1 MTSTTQTSRSYHP
14 APRSDTG
21 GLWGWFGRAFRNGRL
36 PAFLLAMAAGIL
48 LYGFLVSGDFDVNDV
63 SVRGVQLGD
72 PIEIAAT
79 AGAIGESVF
88 RIEPDTIAAGIA
100 ALPYVQRAEV
110 RVVLPSKVE
119 IVITERTPVLV
130 WSTGSEQLLIDANGM
145 VMQTG
150 TLADLPRIESNSL
163 DLQPGSVID
172 PELVAAAAALQESLG
187 AEIDRMT
194 WNRQSGFTVQLRNDR
209 LVMFG
214 SPDRFPHKLI
224 IYQEIRT
231 APLTWQVLDLREPD
245 RPYYE

>member
-1 MTSTTQTSRSYHP
+1 MTSTTQTSQGYRSQSH
-14 APRSDTG
+14 AG
-21 GLWGWFGRAFRNGRL
+21 MGWFGRAFRSGRL

-63 SVRGVQLGD
+63 SVTGVQLGD

-79 AGAIGESVF
+79 ADAIGESVF
-88 RIEPDTIAAGIA
+88 GIEPDRIAAGIA

-110 RVVLPSKVE
+110 HVVLPSKVE
-119 IVITERTPVLV
+119 ISITERVPVLV

-150 TLADLPRIESNSL
+150 TLADLPRVESNSL
-163 DLQPGSVID
+163 NLQPGSLVD
-172 PELVAAAAALQESLG
+172 PELVAAAAALQETLG
-187 AEIDRMT
+187 GEIDLLT
-194 WNRQSGFTVQLRNDR
+194 WNQQSGFTVQLRNDR

-214 SPDRFPHKLI
+214 TPERFPHKLVL
-224 IYQEIRT
+224 YQEIRT
-231 APLTWQVLDLREPD
+231 APLSWQVLDLREPD